1 MTETINVARELAEIR
16 ARIEARLS
24 RTVPEI
30 PELALPP
37 LEPLRQAR
45 GVVEGWSAAI
55 GGVNFRP
62 PGMLNEV
69 IQAGKKVVARG
80 LRWFTFPQEQFNS
93 GTVAAIVRVEEMFAD
108 VNRNMVVMGQ
118 NLVDRQRKEAS
129 LDQELTELRSRDAAV
144 GRELMD
150 LHRKEAAMLQE
161 LADLQRQSAAMRQEL
176 TDAQRRDADLLQR
189 IEESETNVQFVLGL
203 LRKQMDEHEA
213 NVTDLR
219 TSVGKSLEEMSN
231 SVRLTLEQMSRSTG
245 LGLDDVRGDIGRV
258 EQSVNRMQERVWSDF
273 ARFQQK
279 VDTEVRLVRQR
290 LLGVGAAVDSGA
302 APAVVPGTAAAQQS
316 AAPPAFDYSHFEHR
330 FRGPEESIRK
340 RQALY
345 LPILKD
351 AAPVLDVACGR
362 GEMLELLREQG
373 IAARGV
379 DLDLDMVER
388 CKAKNLPVERADALA
403 YLEAQ
408 APDSLGAVFSA
419 QFIEHLPV
427 AAYARLI
434 ELAFARLRPGGR
446 LILETQNPEC
456 LAIFSQSFYLDPTHV
471 RPVPPQQ
478 VRFLL
483 EEAGFQDI
491 VIHYLSPAS
500 EADLPELP
508 TFDDEPTFKSW
519 NAAAERFNETY
530 FRFMDYGIVATKPAT
545 Q

>member
-45 GVVEGWSAAI
+45 GVVEGWSSAI

-62 PGMLNEV
+62 PGFFNEV

-93 GTVAAIVRVEEMFAD
+93 GTVAAIVRIEEMFAD

-118 NLVDRQRKEAS
+118 NLVDRQRKEAD
-129 LDQELTELRSRDAAV
+129 LD
-144 GRELMD
+144 
-150 LHRKEAAMLQE
+150 
-161 LADLQRQSAAMRQEL
+161 RQIAAMRQDLVERARGEAEL
-176 TDAQRRDADLLQR
+176 DGRIAVLGQTLAERQRTEAELSLR
-189 IEESETNVQFVLGL
+189 IEEAETNVQFVLAL
-203 LRKQMDEHEA
+203 LRKQIDDIDA
-213 NVTDLR
+213 RVTGLHA
-219 TSVGKSLEEMSN
+219 SVAAIGESTGKSLSEMSL
-231 SVRLTLEQMSRSTG
+231 SVRITLDQMSQSTG
-245 LGLDDVRGDIGRV
+245 LALDEVRGDLTRI
-258 EQSVNRMQERVWSDF
+258 EQGVQIAQEREF

-279 VDTEVRLVRQR
+279 IDTEVRLVRQR
-290 LLGVGAAVDSGA
+290 LLAVGAALDSGA
-302 APAVVPGTAAAQQS
+302 APAAVPGAAVAQQS
-316 AAPPAFDYSHFEHR
+316 AAHIGSTSATFDYSLFEHR

-408 APDSLGAVFSA
+408 APESLGAVFSA

-427 AAYARLI
+427 PAYVRLI

-491 VIHYLSPAS
+491 AIHYLSPAS
-500 EADLPELP
+500 EAGLPELP
-508 TFDDEPTFKSW
+508 SFEDDGAFKNW

-530 FRFMDYGIVATKPAT
+530 FRFMDYGIVATKPALP
-545 Q
+545 